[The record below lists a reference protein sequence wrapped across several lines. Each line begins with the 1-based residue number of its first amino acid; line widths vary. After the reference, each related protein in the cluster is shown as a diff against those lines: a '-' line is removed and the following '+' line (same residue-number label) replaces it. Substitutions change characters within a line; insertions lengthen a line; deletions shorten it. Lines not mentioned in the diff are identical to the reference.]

1 MSLTGWLL
9 FFLIIQVI
17 HFAGTWKLY
26 QKAGRQGW
34 QAAIPV
40 YNAFILMRIINRPW
54 WWTILLFVPVV
65 NLIMFPVL
73 WVETIRSFGF
83 VSRKDTVLVILT
95 LGLYIFYFN
104 YTNQGQYKG
113 NRSLQ
118 ARSKLGETVSS
129 ILFAVVAATIV
140 HTYVMQPFTIPTPSL
155 EKSLLV
161 GDFLFVSKFHY
172 GARLPQTTVSFPM
185 VHDTIPLVKTKSYLQ
200 KPQLPYYRLPG
211 FESVERNDIVVFNWP
226 TDTVRMFRDKSGKH
240 YDKPID
246 KKSNYVKRCVG
257 IAGDSLMIEN
267 GIVYV
272 NDVPLQLP
280 ERADVQRA
288 YLVKGKEGEAFNP
301 RWLKER
307 YKISSQIYW
316 ENESENLY
324 RFMGISDESLKKFK
338 NHPKVASIERYYR
351 PKSFKNLKIF
361 PNNGKVDWNID
372 QFGPVYIPEKG
383 ATIKLTADNFS
394 IYKRVIEVY
403 EGSEMGL
410 QNKLSLK
417 DDQVYLNDEAIDD
430 YTFKQNYYWMMGD
443 NRYNSEDSRFWGF
456 VPHTHIVGK
465 PVFIWLSIDGSK
477 SGLFDK
483 IRTSRVFTTVS
494 GEGERVSYFPYFA
507 IALVIFIGY
516 RYYRKRKKSDG

>member
-26 QKAGRQGW
+26 QKAGRQAW

-83 VSRKDTVLVILT
+83 VSRKDTIIVILT
-95 LGLYIFYFN
+95 LGLYIYYFN

-118 ARSKLGETVSS
+118 ARSKFGETISS

-140 HTYVMQPFTIPTPSL
+140 HTYIMQPFTIPTPSL

-211 FESVERNDIVVFNWP
+211 FESIERNDIVVFNWP

-257 IAGDSLMIEN
+257 VAGDSLMIEN

-280 ERADVQRA
+280 ERADLQRA
-288 YLVKGKEGEAFNP
+288 YLVKGKGKKFNP
-301 RWLKER
+301 QWLKER
-307 YKISSQIYW
+307 YNISSQIYW
-316 ENESENLY
+316 EDESQNLY

-338 NHPKVASIERYYR
+338 NHPNVASIKRWYT
-351 PKSFKNLKIF
+351 PKTYKDPKMF

-383 ATIKLTADNFS
+383 ATIQLTADNFS
-394 IYKRVIEVY
+394 IYRRVIEVY

-410 QNKLSLK
+410 QNDISLK
-417 DDQVYLNDEAIDD
+417 DGQVYLNNEAIDE

-465 PVFIWLSIDGSK
+465 PVFIWLSIDGSQ

-507 IALVIFIGY
+507 IALVVFVGY
-516 RYYRKRKKSDG
+516 RYYRKRKKSE